1 MPEVLKHNFRE
12 LKVWRKAIELVND
25 VYRITEGFPKEEV
38 FGLRQQVRKSAV
50 SIPSN
55 IAEGCGRNTD
65 PQLIRYLD
73 IAQGSACELE
83 TQLLIA
89 KNLGFIPKEEL
100 SVISKNLDEIQRM
113 IQGFK
118 NTLE

>member
-1 MPEVLKHNFRE
+1 MGLKHNFRE
-12 LKVWRKAIELVND
+12 LKVWQKGMELVKV
-25 VYRITEGFPKEEV
+25 VYQATASIPKDEV
-38 FGLRQQVRKSAV
+38 FGLRQQIRRASV

-65 PQLIRYLD
+65 PQLLRHLD

-83 TQLLIA
+83 TQCILALD
-89 KNLGFIPKEEL
+89 LGFIPKASWLVVEEKIHE
-100 SVISKNLDEIQRM
+100 VQKM

-118 NTLE
+118 NSLQ